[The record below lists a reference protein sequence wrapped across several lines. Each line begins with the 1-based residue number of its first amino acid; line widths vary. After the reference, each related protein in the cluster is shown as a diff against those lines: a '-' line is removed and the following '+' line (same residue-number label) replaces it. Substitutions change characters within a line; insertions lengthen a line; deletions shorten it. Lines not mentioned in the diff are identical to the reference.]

1 MTAAY
6 LTKGRLDA
14 IVYAIGQTL
23 ASASEPDVSRE
34 ELEGARAWAIS
45 VMDARAAG
53 KKNVGV
59 RGASGRRHPDPMTA
73 FGRGP

>member
-6 LTKGRLDA
+6 LTKARLEA

-34 ELEGARAWAIS
+34 ELEGARNWAQAAI
-45 VMDARAAG
+45 DARAAG
-53 KKNVGV
+53 KKSAGP
-59 RGASGRRHPDPMTA
+59 RGLSGRHHPDPTVA
-73 FGRGP
+73 FGREP